1 MRKNL
6 HHKIMLSILAG
17 SLALGFVYA
26 PPAFAVDVLIA
37 DTSYTAPDGTPGT
50 YDLDAEGTTAG
61 TNYGDAEGYKPITL
75 PTDDIDTFTVTAGN
89 GGRAEKNGST
99 GGKGGS
105 ISLSAIGNAI
115 NNGISV
121 TAGSGGDIITNDEFV
136 IITSGS
142 GGDVKLTFN
151 NAVTGGVTATSGSGG
166 DFINEKEQNTLING
180 NGGNV
185 ELTFDGAVTDGVTAT
200 GGNGGN
206 IIQTLDDFYEITS
219 GSGGDVTLTF
229 NNTVSGGVTATG
241 GNSGNAKSIRGTL
254 SGGNGGNVNLTF
266 MGAVT
271 GDIIAK
277 AGNVGDA
284 EFNNVGFYSNF
295 FGGDVNLTFGGTVRG
310 DIKATA
316 GNGTDLTAT
325 RMENFNGGNGGNV
338 ELTFKDAVTGDITAT
353 AGNGGSLNLEYITT
367 FSGNNGGNVNLT
379 FMGAVTGDITAT
391 AGNSGKSEITDGVQ
405 NFNGNNG
412 GDVTLTFNNNVV
424 TDSISL
430 TGGINTEGAHSDSKG
445 GSVNF
450 TANSI
455 SGKTSADSSDNTTT
469 SNIDIN
475 LTKND
480 GDITFD
486 VGTLNID
493 DNTVKITAKDSTGNT
508 NNVDIG
514 KTRDNHIENLILT
527 GNGDIDTTDANVI
540 KIGSLTIN
548 DGTVN
553 DTNWAGFIDRTYYN
567 DDGVTENNNIAL
579 GENGVTF
586 DIASNKTLA
595 KNLTGSNPGNL
606 TKTGAG
612 TLKLT
617 GSTYD
622 YTGLTVVEQGT
633 LDASASAL
641 TASKG
646 LTLLGGATF
655 VANNSQDWNEKQFV
669 VYDNGSDNSATYQGN
684 LNAQNSNLYFI
695 ASGDNT
701 NPLLSV
707 TGSADISG
715 SKYNIGFT
723 GKTTFDEGQTLTLIE
738 ADGTIDA
745 SGLQQGNGIDGIDD
759 IKIGSTITQ
768 SITDVTTVP
777 EVASNGSKLIATL
790 GSTLATDEA
799 SVLNA
804 SMLGGLAFN
813 LQGADLIAREGME
826 AAVRSAQ
833 LDNNHAVFAALTR
846 SSLDYGAVDVDGTN
860 MLAGLA
866 WRSTTGAGSL
876 TYGVFAEH
884 GDGSYDTY
892 ANINGTSLHG
902 EGDTDYTGGGILA
915 RMDFNGS
922 ENGHGY
928 LEASGRVGNADTDY
942 TNSGLR
948 DAYGRAASYST
959 DGTYYGAH
967 IGAGYVQKLDE
978 KSSIDWYG
986 KLLWARLEGGSAD
999 LSTGEHLTFDDAD
1012 SLRLRIGGRWNYA
1025 ASDFVSYYAGL
1036 GYEYE
1041 FDGEAS
1047 GFTNGLALGD
1057 EDLTGGSGVAELGI
1071 SFKPSKNSPFSLELN
1086 LAGFT
1091 GEREGFR
1098 GGVEAVYTF

>member
-26 PPAFAVDVLIA
+26 PPAFAEDVTIA
-37 DTSYTAPDGTPGT
+37 DGET
-50 YDLDAEGTTAG
+50 YNLNAEGTTSG
-61 TNYGDAEGYKPITL
+61 TNYGDADISL
-75 PTDDIDTFTVTAGN
+75 PTDDIDTFTVIAGN
-89 GGRAEKNGST
+89 GGTAVTDGST

-105 ISLSAIGNAI
+105 ISLSVIGNAI
-115 NNGISV
+115 NNGVSV
-121 TAGSGGDIITNDEFV
+121 TAGSGGDINIISTDVDYLF
-136 IITSGS
+136 ITSGS
-142 GGDVKLTFN
+142 GGDVNLTFN
-151 NAVTGGVTATSGSGG
+151 NTVTGGIS
-166 DFINEKEQNTLING
+166 
-180 NGGNV
+180 
-185 ELTFDGAVTDGVTAT
+185 AT
-200 GGNGGN
+200 GGNGGDAESY
-206 IIQTLDDFYEITS
+206 IS
-219 GSGGDVTLTF
+219 GDLT
-229 NNTVSGGVTATG
+229 
-241 GNSGNAKSIRGTL
+241 
-254 SGGNGGNVNLTF
+254 GGNGGNVNLIF
-266 MGAVT
+266 KYAVT
-271 GDIIAK
+271 SDITATAGSGGDTK
-277 AGNVGDA
+277 FDVVTNYD
-284 EFNNVGFYSNF
+284 NF
-295 FGGDVNLTFGGTVRG
+295 FGGDVNLTFGG
-310 DIKATA
+310 I
-316 GNGTDLTAT
+316 
-325 RMENFNGGNGGNV
+325 V
-338 ELTFKDAVTGDITAT
+338 EGDITAT
-353 AGNGGSLNLEYITT
+353 AGNGGDLTAKTMQNFIGGNGGSVNLT
-367 FSGNNGGNVNLT
+367 FGYAVTGDINATGGKGGNAKFDAMVTYNGNNGGNVELT
-379 FMGAVTGDITAT
+379 FDGAVTGDITAT
-391 AGNSGKSEITDGVQ
+391 AGNSGKSEIKEHVN

-486 VGTLNID
+486 VGTLNIA
-493 DNTVKITAKDSTGNT
+493 DNTVKITVEDNSSNSNNNGENNIVIAKTGQ
-508 NNVDIG
+508 
-514 KTRDNHIENLILT
+514 NHIDNLILT
-527 GNGDIDTTDANVI
+527 GNGDFKTIDANRNQINDITV
-540 KIGSLTIN
+540 GSLTI
-548 DGTVN
+548 DGAVISDN
-553 DTNWAGFIDRTYYN
+553 
-567 DDGVTENNNIAL
+567 TENNKNNNWDNIIGRTYTTDNDNIAL

-586 DIASNKTLA
+586 DITSDKELS
-595 KNLTGSNPGNL
+595 KNLTGSSTGNL

-612 TLKLT
+612 TLELT

-622 YTGLTVVEQGT
+622 YTGLTVVEKGT
-633 LDASASAL
+633 LDAVASAL
-641 TASKG
+641 TNSKG

-669 VYDNGSDNSATYQGN
+669 VYDNGSDNSAVYTGD
-684 LNAQNSNLYFI
+684 LSAQNSNLYFI

-846 SSLDYGAVDVDGTN
+846 SSLDYSAVDVDGTN

-922 ENGHGY
+922 ETGHGY
-928 LEASGRVGNADTDY
+928 LEAGGRIGNADTDY

-967 IGAGYVQKLDE
+967 IGAGYVQKLNE

-986 KLLWARLEGGSAD
+986 KLLWTRLEGGSAD

>member
-1 MRKNL
+1 MQ
-6 HHKIMLSILAG
+6 S
-17 SLALGFVYA
+17 
-26 PPAFAVDVLIA
+26 
-37 DTSYTAPDGTPGT
+37 
-50 YDLDAEGTTAG
+50 
-61 TNYGDAEGYKPITL
+61 
-75 PTDDIDTFTVTAGN
+75 
-89 GGRAEKNGST
+89 
-99 GGKGGS
+99 
-105 ISLSAIGNAI
+105 
-115 NNGISV
+115 
-121 TAGSGGDIITNDEFV
+121 
-136 IITSGS
+136 
-142 GGDVKLTFN
+142 
-151 NAVTGGVTATSGSGG
+151 
-166 DFINEKEQNTLING
+166 
-180 NGGNV
+180 
-185 ELTFDGAVTDGVTAT
+185 
-200 GGNGGN
+200 
-206 IIQTLDDFYEITS
+206 
-219 GSGGDVTLTF
+219 
-229 NNTVSGGVTATG
+229 
-241 GNSGNAKSIRGTL
+241 
-254 SGGNGGNVNLTF
+254 
-266 MGAVT
+266 
-271 GDIIAK
+271 
-277 AGNVGDA
+277 
-284 EFNNVGFYSNF
+284 SN
-295 FGGDVNLTFGGTVRG
+295 
-310 DIKATA
+310 
-316 GNGTDLTAT
+316 
-325 RMENFNGGNGGNV
+325 
-338 ELTFKDAVTGDITAT
+338 
-353 AGNGGSLNLEYITT
+353 
-367 FSGNNGGNVNLT
+367 
-379 FMGAVTGDITAT
+379 
-391 AGNSGKSEITDGVQ
+391 
-405 NFNGNNG
+405 
-412 GDVTLTFNNNVV
+412 
-424 TDSISL
+424 
-430 TGGINTEGAHSDSKG
+430 
-445 GSVNF
+445 
-450 TANSI
+450 
-455 SGKTSADSSDNTTT
+455 
-469 SNIDIN
+469 N
-475 LTKND
+475 LTKSV
-480 GDITFD
+480 T
-486 VGTLNID
+486 GT
-493 DNTVKITAKDSTGNT
+493 
-508 NNVDIG
+508 
-514 KTRDNHIENLILT
+514 
-527 GNGDIDTTDANVI
+527 
-540 KIGSLTIN
+540 
-548 DGTVN
+548 
-553 DTNWAGFIDRTYYN
+553 
-567 DDGVTENNNIAL
+567 
-579 GENGVTF
+579 
-586 DIASNKTLA
+586 
-595 KNLTGSNPGNL
+595 GNL

-612 TLKLT
+612 MLKLT

-622 YTGLTVVEQGT
+622 YTGLTVVEQGI
-633 LDASASAL
+633 LDASASEL
-641 TASKG
+641 TNSKG
-646 LTLLGGATF
+646 LTLFGGATF
-655 VANNSQDWNEKQFV
+655 IANTSNQNWTGTKQNWNNKQIA
-669 VYDNGSDNSATYQGN
+669 VYDNGSDKSAVYQGN
-684 LNAQNSNLYFI
+684 LTATSSNLYFI

-701 NPLLSV
+701 NPLLKV
-707 TGSADISG
+707 ISNGTDNNGNVNIAG

-738 ADGTIDA
+738 AGGTIDA
-745 SGLQQGNGIDGIDD
+745 SGLQKGDGIDD

-768 SITDVTTVP
+768 SITDVTTVS

-846 SSLDYGAVDVDGTN
+846 SSLDYGTVDVDGTN

-892 ANINGTSLHG
+892 ANINGTNLHG

-959 DGTYYGAH
+959 DDTYYGAH

-986 KLLWARLEGGSAD
+986 KLLWARLEGGNAD

-1025 ASDFVSYYAGL
+1025 ASDFVNYYAGL

-1057 EDLTGGSGVAELGI
+1057 ENLTGGSGVAELGI

>member
-26 PPAFAVDVLIA
+26 PSAFAVDVLIA
-37 DTSYTAPDGTPGT
+37 DTSYTASDGTRGS
-50 YDLDAEGTTAG
+50 YDLNADGTNNG
-61 TNYGDAEGYKPITL
+61 TNYGDEKGYTSITL
-75 PTDDIDTFTVTAGN
+75 PTGPIGTFTVTAGN
-89 GGRAEKNGST
+89 GGLPLTDWST

-105 ISLSAIGNAI
+105 ILLSAIGNAI
-115 NNGISV
+115 NNGVSI
-121 TAGSGGDIITNDEFV
+121 TAGKGGHSEL
-136 IITSGS
+136 
-142 GGDVKLTFN
+142 GDS
-151 NAVTGGVTATSGSGG
+151 TGGA
-166 DFINEKEQNTLING
+166 
-180 NGGNV
+180 
-185 ELTFDGAVTDGVTAT
+185 
-200 GGNGGN
+200 
-206 IIQTLDDFYEITS
+206 
-219 GSGGDVTLTF
+219 GGDVTLTF
-229 NNTVSGGVTATG
+229 TNVVNGNINAEAGYGGYIYNYSNNGNLTG
-241 GNSGNAKSIRGTL
+241 GDGGNA
-254 SGGNGGNVNLTF
+254 
-266 MGAVT
+266 
-271 GDIIAK
+271 
-277 AGNVGDA
+277 
-284 EFNNVGFYSNF
+284 
-295 FGGDVNLTFGGTVRG
+295 
-310 DIKATA
+310 
-316 GNGTDLTAT
+316 
-325 RMENFNGGNGGNV
+325 
-338 ELTFKDAVTGDITAT
+338 
-353 AGNGGSLNLEYITT
+353 
-367 FSGNNGGNVNLT
+367 
-379 FMGAVTGDITAT
+379 
-391 AGNSGKSEITDGVQ
+391 
-405 NFNGNNG
+405 
-412 GDVTLTFNNNVV
+412 TLTFTNVV

-430 TGGINTEGAHSDSKG
+430 TSGTNGHLSGTDYNCTPGNG
-445 GSVNF
+445 GSVTF

-455 SGKTSADSSDNTTT
+455 SGKKSVDSSSNTTT

-475 LTKND
+475 LTKNY

-486 VGTLNID
+486 VGTLNIA
-493 DNTVKITAKDSTGNT
+493 DNTVKITAKGNILT
-508 NNVDIG
+508 AAG
-514 KTRDNHIENLILT
+514 KTNHIDTLYLT
-527 GNGDIDTTDANVI
+527 GNGDIDTTDASGI
-540 KIGSLTIN
+540 KIGQLTI
-548 DGTVN
+548 DGGEIN
-553 DTNWAGFIDRTYYN
+553 DTNWVGFHERAYGN
-567 DDGVTENNNIAL
+567 DIFNIEN
-579 GENGVTF
+579 GGVTF
-586 DIASNKTLA
+586 NINNSQNLKHG
-595 KNLTGSNPGNL
+595 LTGKGGL
-606 TKTGAG
+606 TKTGNG
-612 TLKLT
+612 TLELAKGT
-617 GSTYD
+617 PGIIFD
-622 YTGLTVVEQGT
+622 YKGITSVKQGI
-633 LDASASAL
+633 LDASSTYSTLGNSAR
-641 TASKG
+641 
-646 LTLLGGATF
+646 LTLYGGATF

-669 VYDNGSDNSATYQGN
+669 VYDNGSDNSAVYQGN
-684 LNAQNSNLYFI
+684 LTATSSNLYFI

-701 NPLLSV
+701 NPLLKVISNG
-707 TGSADISG
+707 TGNNGNVNIAGSNYNLGLTGDKFLDIG
-715 SKYNIGFT
+715 SK
-723 GKTTFDEGQTLTLIE
+723 LTLIE
-738 ADGTIDA
+738 ADGTINADNLEPG
-745 SGLQQGNGIDGIDD
+745 SG
-759 IKIGSTITQ
+759 IKVGSTIKQ
-768 SITDVTTVP
+768 DITTNV
-777 EVASNGSKLIATL
+777 EVSVDNSGSTEKLIATVN
-790 GSTLATDEA
+790 GALATDEA
-799 SVLNA
+799 SAIN
-804 SMLGGLAFN
+804 SGMLGGLAFN

-846 SSLDYGAVDVDGTN
+846 SSLDYGTIDVDGTN
-860 MLAGLA
+860 MLAGLV
-866 WRSTTGAGSL
+866 WRANTGAGSM
-876 TYGVFAEH
+876 TYGVFVEH

-986 KLLWARLEGGSAD
+986 KLLWTRLEGGSAD

-1012 SLRLRIGGRWNYA
+1012 SLRLRIGGRWNYT

>member
-26 PPAFAVDVLIA
+26 PPAFAEDVLIA
-37 DTSYTAPDGTPGT
+37 DTSYTAPDGTQGT
-50 YDLDAEGTTAG
+50 YNLDADYDKDG
-61 TNYGDAEGYKPITL
+61 TNYGDASNYTPITDF
-75 PTDDIDTFTVTAGN
+75 PEETITIGTFTVKAGN
-89 GGRAEKNGST
+89 GGKAIATWST

-115 NNGISV
+115 NKGVSI
-121 TAGSGGDIITNDEFV
+121 TA
-136 IITSGS
+136 
-142 GGDVKLTFN
+142 
-151 NAVTGGVTATSGSGG
+151 
-166 DFINEKEQNTLING
+166 G
-180 NGGNV
+180 NGGSS
-185 ELTFDGAVTDGVTAT
+185 T
-200 GGNGGN
+200 GGTGGA
-206 IIQTLDDFYEITS
+206 
-219 GSGGDVTLTF
+219 GGDVTLTF
-229 NNTVSGGVTATG
+229 KETVTG
-241 GNSGNAKSIRGTL
+241 IINAK
-254 SGGNGGNVNLTF
+254 GGNGGNIEISAYGGNLT
-266 MGAVT
+266 
-271 GDIIAK
+271 
-277 AGNVGDA
+277 
-284 EFNNVGFYSNF
+284 
-295 FGGDVNLTFGGTVRG
+295 
-310 DIKATA
+310 
-316 GNGTDLTAT
+316 
-325 RMENFNGGNGGNV
+325 GGNGGIV
-338 ELTFKDAVTGDITAT
+338 TLTFNETVTDNITAT
-353 AGNGGSLNLEYITT
+353 AGNGGNIEISAYGGNLT
-367 FSGNNGGNVNLT
+367 GGNGGIVTLT
-379 FMGAVTGDITAT
+379 FNETVTDNITAT
-391 AGNSGKSEITDGVQ
+391 AGNGGNIEISAYGGNLRGGNGGIVTLTFDKTVTGNINATGGKGGNIENLAAGGNLRGGNGGIVTLTFDKTVTGNINATGGKGGNIEISASGGRLIG
-405 NFNGNNG
+405 GNG
-412 GDVTLTFNNNVV
+412 GDVTLTFNDIVV

-430 TGGINTEGAHSDSKG
+430 KSGTNGTGTGANSTPGKG
-445 GSVNF
+445 GSVTF

-455 SGKTSADSSDNTTT
+455 SGKTSADSSGNTTT

-486 VGTLNID
+486 VGTLNIA
-493 DNTVKITAKDSTGNT
+493 DNTVTIKTKNSPNSDVNDNNIVICKTG
-508 NNVDIG
+508 
-514 KTRDNHIENLILT
+514 DNHIDTLYLT
-527 GNGDIDTTDANVI
+527 GNGNINVGNNI
-540 KIGSLTIN
+540 QIGSLTIN
-548 DGTVN
+548 GGTIN
-553 DTNWAGFIDRTYYN
+553 DTNWGNYNNLKTTETAAEIDGKGIIFST
-567 DDGVTENNNIAL
+567 DSEIEWSKGLTDA
-579 GENGVTF
+579 
-586 DIASNKTLA
+586 D
-595 KNLTGSNPGNL
+595 NLTTPGNL
-606 TKTGAG
+606 IKTGAG

-617 GSTYD
+617 GSPYD
-622 YTGLTVVEQGT
+622 YTGLTVVEKGT
-633 LDASASAL
+633 LDASASEL
-641 TASKG
+641 TNSKG
-646 LTLLGGATF
+646 LTLLGDATF
-655 VANNSQDWNEKQFV
+655 VANNSQYWNGKQIV

-684 LNAQNSNLYFI
+684 LNAQYSNLYFI

-723 GKTTFDEGQTLTLIE
+723 GKTTFDEGQALTLIE
-738 ADGTIDA
+738 AGGTIDA
-745 SGLQQGNGIDGIDD
+745 SGLQQGNGIDGIDA

-826 AAVRSAQ
+826 AAIRSAQ

-866 WRSTTGAGSL
+866 WRSTTGAGSM

-892 ANINGTSLHG
+892 ANINGTKLHG

-928 LEASGRVGNADTDY
+928 LEAIGRVGNADTDY

-986 KLLWARLEGGSAD
+986 KLLWARLEGGSTD

-1057 EDLTGGSGVAELGI
+1057 ENLTGGSGVAELGI

>member
-17 SLALGFVYA
+17 SLALGFIYA
-26 PPAFAVDVLIA
+26 PPAFAEDVTIA
-37 DTSYTAPDGTPGT
+37 DGKTYTAPDGTQGT
-50 YDLDAEGTTAG
+50 YDLDADGTNNG

-75 PTDDIDTFTVTAGN
+75 PTDDIDTFTVTAGK
-89 GGRAEKNGST
+89 GGTAITSWST
-99 GGKGGS
+99 GGNGGS
-105 ISLSAIGNAI
+105 ISLSDINNAI
-115 NNGISV
+115 NKVSI
-121 TAGSGGDIITNDEFV
+121 TAGNGGSSTGG
-136 IITSGS
+136 TGGA
-142 GGDVKLTFN
+142 GGDVTLTFKET
-151 NAVTGGVTATSGSGG
+151 VTGI
-166 DFINEKEQNTLING
+166 IN
-180 NGGNV
+180 
-185 ELTFDGAVTDGVTAT
+185 AT

-206 IIQTLDDFYEITS
+206 IENS
-219 GSGGDVTLTF
+219 ASGGNLT
-229 NNTVSGGVTATG
+229 
-241 GNSGNAKSIRGTL
+241 
-254 SGGNGGNVNLTF
+254 GGNGGNVTLTF
-266 MGAVT
+266 NETVT
-271 GDIIAK
+271 D
-277 AGNVGDA
+277 N
-284 EFNNVGFYSNF
+284 
-295 FGGDVNLTFGGTVRG
+295 
-310 DIKATA
+310 
-316 GNGTDLTAT
+316 
-325 RMENFNGGNGGNV
+325 
-338 ELTFKDAVTGDITAT
+338 ITAT
-353 AGNGGSLNLEYITT
+353 AGNGGNIGISASGGNLT
-367 FSGNNGGNVNLT
+367 GGNGGNVTLT
-379 FMGAVTGDITAT
+379 FNETVTDNITAT
-391 AGNSGKSEITDGVQ
+391 AGNG
-405 NFNGNNG
+405 GNIENSAYGGNLTGGNG
-412 GDVTLTFNNNVV
+412 GIVTLTFNDIVV
-424 TDSISL
+424 TDNISL
-430 TGGINTEGAHSDSKG
+430 TSGTNGTRNGANSTPDNG

-455 SGKTSADSSDNTTT
+455 SSVDSSSNTTT
-469 SNIDIN
+469 TNIDIN

-486 VGTLNID
+486 VGTLNIA
-493 DNTVKITAKDSTGNT
+493 DNTVTIKTKNSPNSDVNDNNIVICKTG
-508 NNVDIG
+508 
-514 KTRDNHIENLILT
+514 DNHIDTLYLT
-527 GNGDIDTTDANVI
+527 GNGNINVGNNI
-540 KIGSLTIN
+540 QIGSLTIN
-548 DGTVN
+548 GGTIN
-553 DTNWAGFIDRTYYN
+553 DTNWGNYN
-567 DDGVTENNNIAL
+567 NL
-579 GENGVTF
+579 
-586 DIASNKTLA
+586 KTTKTSAEIGGKGIIFSTDSEIEWSKGLTDA
-595 KNLTGSNPGNL
+595 DNLTTPGNL
-606 TKTGAG
+606 TKTGEG
-612 TLKLT
+612 TLILDEEN
-617 GSTYD
+617 GNNTYD
-622 YTGLTVVEQGT
+622 YSGLTVVEQGT

-646 LTLLGGATF
+646 LTLLGGSTF

-669 VYDNGSDNSATYQGN
+669 VYDNGSDNSAVYQGN
-684 LNAQNSNLYFI
+684 LTATSSNLYFI

-715 SKYNIGFT
+715 SKYNIVFT

-745 SGLQQGNGIDGIDD
+745 SGLQQGNDIDGIDD

-790 GSTLATDEA
+790 GSTLAADEA

-826 AAVRSAQ
+826 AAIRSAQ

-876 TYGVFAEH
+876 TYGFFAEH

-892 ANINGTSLHG
+892 ANINGTNLHG

-986 KLLWARLEGGSAD
+986 KLLWARLEGCSAD

-1025 ASDFVSYYAGL
+1025 ASDFVNYYAGL

>member
-17 SLALGFVYA
+17 SLALGFIYA
-26 PPAFAVDVLIA
+26 PPAFAEDVTIA
-37 DTSYTAPDGTPGT
+37 DGKTYTAPDGTQGT
-50 YDLDAEGTTAG
+50 YDLDADGTNNG

-75 PTDDIDTFTVTAGN
+75 PTDDIDTFTVTAGK
-89 GGRAEKNGST
+89 GGTAITSWST
-99 GGKGGS
+99 GGNGGS
-105 ISLSAIGNAI
+105 ISLSDINNAI
-115 NNGISV
+115 NKVSI
-121 TAGSGGDIITNDEFV
+121 TAGNGGDIIRTDVAYTN
-136 IITSGS
+136 ITSGR
-142 GGDVKLTFN
+142 GGDVTLTF
-151 NAVTGGVTATSGSGG
+151 
-166 DFINEKEQNTLING
+166 EKDVG
-180 NGGNV
+180 
-185 ELTFDGAVTDGVTAT
+185 GVTAT
-200 GGNGGN
+200 GGNG
-206 IIQTLDDFYEITS
+206 S
-219 GSGGDVTLTF
+219 
-229 NNTVSGGVTATG
+229 
-241 GNSGNAKSIRGTL
+241 NAKAYDNARFL
-254 SGGNGGNVNLTF
+254 FGGNGGNVNLTF
-266 MGAVT
+266 MGAVKD
-271 GDIIAK
+271 DITAT
-277 AGNVGDA
+277 AGNGGDT
-284 EFNNVGFYSNF
+284 EFNDIVTSYSNF
-295 FGGDVNLTFGGTVRG
+295 FGGEVKLTFGGT
-310 DIKATA
+310 
-316 GNGTDLTAT
+316 
-325 RMENFNGGNGGNV
+325 
-338 ELTFKDAVTGDITAT
+338 VTGDITAT
-353 AGNGGSLNLEYITT
+353 AGNGSDLTATRMEDFVGGNGGSVNLTFGYAVTGDINATGGKGGNAEFDAIGEYH
-367 FSGNNGGNVNLT
+367 GGNGGNVNLT
-379 FMGAVTGDITAT
+379 FYNAVTGDITAT
-391 AGNSGKSEITDGVQ
+391 AGNSGKSEIKEYVID
-405 NFNGNNG
+405 FNGNNG
-412 GDVTLTFNNNVV
+412 GDVTLTFNNDVF

-430 TGGINTEGAHSDSKG
+430 ASGINTEGAHSDSKG

-450 TANSI
+450 TAESI
-455 SGKTSADSSDNTTT
+455 SGTQSTDNI
-469 SNIDIN
+469 NITLN
-475 LTKND
+475 KND
-480 GDITFD
+480 GALNFHTN
-486 VGTLNID
+486 TLNIQN
-493 DNTVKITAKDSTGNT
+493 NTVTITANGS
-508 NNVDIG
+508 IG
-514 KTRDNHIENLILT
+514 DGQSQDNHIDTLLLT
-527 GNGDIDTTDANVI
+527 GNGNFITNLSNNTDITVGKLA
-540 KIGSLTIN
+540 IN
-548 DGTVN
+548 GGTVN
-553 DTNWAGFIDRTYYN
+553 NDNWKNIIEHDYKDPNA
-567 DDGVTENNNIAL
+567 NNIAL

-745 SGLQQGNGIDGIDD
+745 SGLQQGNDIDGIDD

-790 GSTLATDEA
+790 GSTLAADEA

-1025 ASDFVSYYAGL
+1025 ASDFVNYYAGL

>member
-6 HHKIMLSILAG
+6 HNKIMLSILAG

-26 PPAFAVDVLIA
+26 PPAFAEEDVTIA
-37 DTSYTAPDGTPGT
+37 DGETYTAPDGTQDT
-50 YDLDAEGTTAG
+50 YDLDADYDKDG
-61 TNYGDAEGYKPITL
+61 TNYGDASNYTPITDF
-75 PTDDIDTFTVTAGN
+75 PEETITIGTFTVKAGN
-89 GGRAEKNGST
+89 GGTVIATWST
-99 GGKGGS
+99 GGNGGS
-105 ISLSAIGNAI
+105 ISLSEIKNAI
-115 NNGISV
+115 KNGVSI
-121 TAGSGGDIITNDEFV
+121 TAGT
-136 IITSGS
+136 GS
-142 GGDVKLTFN
+142 YSTAG
-151 NAVTGGVTATSGSGG
+151 TGSA
-166 DFINEKEQNTLING
+166 
-180 NGGNV
+180 
-185 ELTFDGAVTDGVTAT
+185 
-200 GGNGGN
+200 
-206 IIQTLDDFYEITS
+206 
-219 GSGGDVTLTF
+219 GGDVTLTF
-229 NNTVSGGVTATG
+229 KNVVNGNITAAAGIGGSTFHSGESICTGGAGGDVTLTFKNVVKGNITATG
-241 GNSGNAKSIRGTL
+241 GDSGSIGNYFTEANL
-254 SGGNGGNVNLTF
+254 TGVNGGKVTLTF
-266 MGAVT
+266 ENVVKGNIT
-271 GDIIAK
+271 AK
-277 AGNVGDA
+277 AGSGNST
-284 EFNNVGFYSNF
+284 YSNSGEVTGGA
-295 FGGDVNLTFGGTVRG
+295 GGDVT
-310 DIKATA
+310 
-316 GNGTDLTAT
+316 
-325 RMENFNGGNGGNV
+325 
-338 ELTFKDAVTGDITAT
+338 LTFKNVNGNITAE
-353 AGNGGSLNLEYITT
+353 AGNGGDIYNYSSNSNAT
-367 FSGNNGGNVNLT
+367 GG
-379 FMGAVTGDITAT
+379 
-391 AGNSGKSEITDGVQ
+391 
-405 NFNGNNG
+405 NG
-412 GDVTLTFNNNVV
+412 GDVTLTFNDVVNENITAAAGNGGDIYNYSSNGNTTGGAGGDVTLTFKNVNGNITAEAGDGSYFYGYISSGNITGGNGGNVSLTFNDVV
-424 TDSISL
+424 TSNIYL
-430 TGGINTEGAHSDSKG
+430 TSGTNGALSGIDNYYTPGNG

-450 TANSI
+450 TAESI
-455 SGKTSADSSDNTTT
+455 SGTQSTDSSDNITTGD
-469 SNIDIN
+469 IDIE

-486 VGTLNID
+486 VGTLNIA
-493 DNTVKITAKDSTGNT
+493 DNTVKITAKGNIYTGIIDEDT
-508 NNVDIG
+508 ETR
-514 KTRDNHIENLILT
+514 KTNHINNLILT
-527 GNGDIDTTDANVI
+527 GNGDFKTVDENGD
-540 KIGSLTIN
+540 KINDITVGSLTIN
-548 DGTVN
+548 NGTVN
-553 DTNWAGFIDRTYYN
+553 DNNWAGFIDRTYYN
-567 DDGVTENNNIAL
+567 DDGVTENNNIIL

-586 DIASNKTLA
+586 DITSDKELS
-595 KNLTGSNPGNL
+595 KNLTGSSTGNL

-617 GSTYD
+617 GSIYN
-622 YTGLTVVEQGT
+622 YTGLTVVEEGT
-633 LDASASAL
+633 LDASATAL
-641 TASKG
+641 ANSKG
-646 LTLLGGATF
+646 LTLLGDTTF
-655 VANNSQDWNEKQFV
+655 VANTTQDWNRKQIA
-669 VYDNGSDNSATYQGN
+669 VYDNGSDKSATYKGN

-723 GKTTFDEGQTLTLIE
+723 GKTTFDEGQALTLIE
-738 ADGTIDA
+738 AGGTIDA
-745 SGLQQGNGIDGIDD
+745 SGLQQGNGIDGIDA

-846 SSLDYGAVDVDGTN
+846 SSLDYGTIDVDGTN

-876 TYGVFAEH
+876 TYGIFAEH

-892 ANINGTSLHG
+892 ANINGISLHG

-1012 SLRLRIGGRWNYA
+1012 SLRLRIGGRWNYT
-1025 ASDFVSYYAGL
+1025 ASDFVNYYAGL

-1041 FDGEAS
+1041 FDGEAN

>member
-26 PPAFAVDVLIA
+26 PPAFAEDAVDVEIA
-37 DTSYTAPDGTPGT
+37 DGKTYTASDGTQDI
-50 YDLDAEGTTAG
+50 YRLNAYNTTHG
-61 TNYGDAEGYKPITL
+61 TNYGDENGYTSIRL
-75 PTDDIDTFTVTAGN
+75 PTENIDKFTVIAGN
-89 GGRAEKNGST
+89 GGYIYYET
-99 GGKGGS
+99 GGDGGS

-115 NNGISV
+115 NKGVSI
-121 TAGSGGDIITNDEFV
+121 TAGNGGHSELGDST
-136 IITSGS
+136 GGA
-142 GGDVKLTFN
+142 GGDVTLTFTN
-151 NAVTGGVTATSGSGG
+151 VVNGNITAEAGMGGEIYSIDNSGNLTG
-166 DFINEKEQNTLING
+166 G

-185 ELTFDGAVTDGVTAT
+185 TLTFKETVTGIINAT

-206 IIQTLDDFYEITS
+206 IEFS
-219 GSGGDVTLTF
+219 ASGGNLTGGDGGNVTLTF
-229 NNTVSGGVTATG
+229 N
-241 GNSGNAKSIRGTL
+241 
-254 SGGNGGNVNLTF
+254 
-266 MGAVT
+266 
-271 GDIIAK
+271 DI
-277 AGNVGDA
+277 
-284 EFNNVGFYSNF
+284 
-295 FGGDVNLTFGGTVRG
+295 
-310 DIKATA
+310 
-316 GNGTDLTAT
+316 
-325 RMENFNGGNGGNV
+325 
-338 ELTFKDAVTGDITAT
+338 
-353 AGNGGSLNLEYITT
+353 
-367 FSGNNGGNVNLT
+367 
-379 FMGAVTGDITAT
+379 
-391 AGNSGKSEITDGVQ
+391 
-405 NFNGNNG
+405 
-412 GDVTLTFNNNVV
+412 VV

-430 TGGINTEGAHSDSKG
+430 TSGTNGTGNGANSTPGNG
-445 GSVNF
+445 GSVTF
-450 TANSI
+450 EADTIKASSSNSQLLI
-455 SGKTSADSSDNTTT
+455 RFN
-469 SNIDIN
+469 
-475 LTKND
+475 KND
-480 GDITFD
+480 GDIKFTANTLE
-486 VGTLNID
+486 VQNGTVIIAGSCTPADGSNNHINTLLLTGSGNID
-493 DNTVKITAKDSTGNT
+493 VSDN
-508 NNVDIG
+508 
-514 KTRDNHIENLILT
+514 
-527 GNGDIDTTDANVI
+527 I
-540 KIGSLTIN
+540 KIGSLTI
-548 DGTVN
+548 DGGTIVS
-553 DTNWAGFIDRTYYN
+553 DARTTNVWKNIIGRDYTTKTITIGTKGATFNIVDSDRTN
-567 DDGVTENNNIAL
+567 ILTKSVTGA
-579 GENGVTF
+579 
-586 DIASNKTLA
+586 
-595 KNLTGSNPGNL
+595 GNL

-612 TLKLT
+612 TLALT
-617 GSTYD
+617 GSIYD
-622 YTGLTVVEQGT
+622 YSGLTVVEEGT

-641 TASKG
+641 ASSAG
-646 LTLLGGATF
+646 LTLYGGTTF
-655 VANNSQDWNEKQFV
+655 VANTTQDWNEKQIA
-669 VYDNGSDNSATYQGN
+669 VYDNGSDKSATYQGN

-701 NPLLSV
+701 NPLLKV

-738 ADGTIDA
+738 AGGTIDA
-745 SGLQQGNGIDGIDD
+745 SGLQKGDGIDD

-768 SITDVTTVP
+768 SITDVTTVS

-846 SSLDYGAVDVDGTN
+846 SSLDYGTVDVDGTN

-892 ANINGTSLHG
+892 ANINGTNLHG

-922 ENGHGY
+922 ANGHGY

-1025 ASDFVSYYAGL
+1025 ASDFVNYYAGL

>member
-17 SLALGFVYA
+17 SLALGFIYA
-26 PPAFAVDVLIA
+26 PPAFAEEDVTIA
-37 DTSYTAPDGTPGT
+37 DGKTYTAPDGTQGT
-50 YDLDAEGTTAG
+50 YNLDAEGTTAG
-61 TNYGDAEGYKPITL
+61 TNYGDADGYTSITL
-75 PTDDIDTFTVTAGN
+75 PTGPIDKFTVIAGDGGYTAISH
-89 GGRAEKNGST
+89 GST
-99 GGKGGS
+99 VTGGDGGS

-115 NNGISV
+115 NKGVSI
-121 TAGSGGDIITNDEFV
+121 TAGNGGDSDYYKINEY
-136 IITSGS
+136 
-142 GGDVKLTFN
+142 
-151 NAVTGGVTATSGSGG
+151 VTGGA
-166 DFINEKEQNTLING
+166 
-180 NGGNV
+180 
-185 ELTFDGAVTDGVTAT
+185 
-200 GGNGGN
+200 
-206 IIQTLDDFYEITS
+206 
-219 GSGGDVTLTF
+219 GGDVTLTF
-229 NNTVSGGVTATG
+229 
-241 GNSGNAKSIRGTL
+241 K
-254 SGGNGGNVNLTF
+254 NVN
-266 MGAVT
+266 
-271 GDIIAK
+271 
-277 AGNVGDA
+277 GN
-284 EFNNVGFYSNF
+284 
-295 FGGDVNLTFGGTVRG
+295 
-310 DIKATA
+310 
-316 GNGTDLTAT
+316 
-325 RMENFNGGNGGNV
+325 
-338 ELTFKDAVTGDITAT
+338 ITAS
-353 AGNGGSLNLEYITT
+353 AGNGGYIYATYDSNGNLT
-367 FSGNNGGNVNLT
+367 GGKGGNVKLAFTNVVN
-379 FMGAVTGDITAT
+379 GNITAD
-391 AGNSGKSEITDGVQ
+391 AGNGGTIFASISSGNAIG
-405 NFNGNNG
+405 GNG
-412 GDVTLTFNNNVV
+412 GDVTLTFNDIVV
-424 TDSISL
+424 TDNISL
-430 TGGINTEGAHSDSKG
+430 KSGTNGTEYGANSTPGKG
-445 GSVNF
+445 GSVTF
-450 TANSI
+450 EAESI
-455 SGKTSADSSDNTTT
+455 SGTQSKDSSGSTTT

-486 VGTLNID
+486 VGTLNIA
-493 DNTVKITAKDSTGNT
+493 DNTVKITANGNILT
-508 NNVDIG
+508 AAG
-514 KTRDNHIENLILT
+514 KTNHIDTLYLT
-527 GNGDIDTTDANVI
+527 GNGDFITNLSNNADITVGKLA
-540 KIGSLTIN
+540 IN
-548 DGTVN
+548 DGTIN
-553 DTNWAGFIDRTYYN
+553 DNNWKNYN
-567 DDGVTENNNIAL
+567 NLNTTETAAEIGGDGIIFSTDSEIEWSKGLTDA
-579 GENGVTF
+579 
-586 DIASNKTLA
+586 D
-595 KNLTGSNPGNL
+595 NLTTPGNL
-606 TKTGAG
+606 TKAGEG
-612 TLKLT
+612 TLILDEENENN
-617 GSTYD
+617 TYD
-622 YTGLTVVEQGT
+622 YTGLTVVEEGT
-633 LDASASAL
+633 LDAVATAL

-655 VANNSQDWNEKQFV
+655 VANNSQDWNGKQIV
-669 VYDNGSDNSATYQGN
+669 VYDNGSDNSAVYQGN
-684 LNAQNSNLYFI
+684 LTATSSNLYFI

-846 SSLDYGAVDVDGTN
+846 SSLDYGTVDVDGTN

-922 ENGHGY
+922 KNGHGY

-1025 ASDFVSYYAGL
+1025 ASDFVNYYAGL

>member
-26 PPAFAVDVLIA
+26 PPAFAEDVLIA
-37 DTSYTAPDGTPGT
+37 DTSYTSPDGTRGT
-50 YDLDAEGTTAG
+50 YDLDADGTNPG
-61 TNYGDAEGYKPITL
+61 TNYNNTSITL
-75 PTDDIDTFTVTAGN
+75 PTGPIDKFTVTAGD
-89 GGRAEKNGST
+89 GGNIEISAYGGNLT
-99 GGKGGS
+99 G
-105 ISLSAIGNAI
+105 
-115 NNGISV
+115 
-121 TAGSGGDIITNDEFV
+121 
-136 IITSGS
+136 
-142 GGDVKLTFN
+142 
-151 NAVTGGVTATSGSGG
+151 
-166 DFINEKEQNTLING
+166 G

-185 ELTFDGAVTDGVTAT
+185 TLTFNETVTDNITAT

-206 IIQTLDDFYEITS
+206 IENSAY
-219 GSGGDVTLTF
+219 GGNLTGGNGGIVTLTF
-229 NNTVSGGVTATG
+229 DKTVTGNITATG
-241 GNSGNAKSIRGTL
+241 GNGSNIEILAYGGNLT
-254 SGGNGGNVNLTF
+254 GGNGGNVTLTFNETVTGNINATGSDGGSIEISAYGGNLT
-266 MGAVT
+266 
-271 GDIIAK
+271 
-277 AGNVGDA
+277 
-284 EFNNVGFYSNF
+284 
-295 FGGDVNLTFGGTVRG
+295 
-310 DIKATA
+310 
-316 GNGTDLTAT
+316 
-325 RMENFNGGNGGNV
+325 GGNGGN
-338 ELTFKDAVTGDITAT
+338 A
-353 AGNGGSLNLEYITT
+353 
-367 FSGNNGGNVNLT
+367 
-379 FMGAVTGDITAT
+379 
-391 AGNSGKSEITDGVQ
+391 
-405 NFNGNNG
+405 
-412 GDVTLTFNNNVV
+412 TLTFNDIVV
-424 TDSISL
+424 TDNISL
-430 TGGINTEGAHSDSKG
+430 TSGTNGTRNGANSTPGNG

-455 SGKTSADSSDNTTT
+455 SGTQSTDSSGNTTT
-469 SNIDIN
+469 GDIDIE

-486 VGTLNID
+486 VGTLNIA
-493 DNTVKITAKDSTGNT
+493 DNTVTIKTKNSPNSDVNDNNIVICKTG
-508 NNVDIG
+508 
-514 KTRDNHIENLILT
+514 DNHIDTLYLT
-527 GNGDIDTTDANVI
+527 GNGNINVGNNI
-540 KIGSLTIN
+540 QIGSLTIN
-548 DGTVN
+548 DGTIN
-553 DTNWAGFIDRTYYN
+553 DNNWKNYN
-567 DDGVTENNNIAL
+567 NLKTTETSAEIGGKGIIFSTDSEIEWSKGLTDA
-579 GENGVTF
+579 
-586 DIASNKTLA
+586 D
-595 KNLTGSNPGNL
+595 NLTTPGNL

-633 LDASASAL
+633 LDAVASAL

-684 LNAQNSNLYFI
+684 LTATNSNLYFI
-695 ASGDNT
+695 ANGDNT

-745 SGLQQGNGIDGIDD
+745 SGLQQGNDIDGIDD

-790 GSTLATDEA
+790 GSTLAADEA

-866 WRSTTGAGSL
+866 WRSTTGAGNL

-999 LSTGEHLTFDDAD
+999 LSTGEHLTFDDAY
-1012 SLRLRIGGRWNYA
+1012 SLRLRVGGRWNYA
-1025 ASDFVSYYAGL
+1025 ASDFVNYYAGL

>member
-17 SLALGFVYA
+17 SLALGFIYA
-26 PPAFAVDVLIA
+26 PPAFAEDVTIA
-37 DTSYTAPDGTPGT
+37 DGKTYTAPDGTQGT
-50 YDLDAEGTTAG
+50 YDLDADGTNNG

-75 PTDDIDTFTVTAGN
+75 PTDDIDTFTVTAGK
-89 GGRAEKNGST
+89 GGTAITSWST
-99 GGKGGS
+99 GGNGGS
-105 ISLSAIGNAI
+105 ISLSDINNAI
-115 NNGISV
+115 NKVSI
-121 TAGSGGDIITNDEFV
+121 TAGNGGSSTGG
-136 IITSGS
+136 TGGA
-142 GGDVKLTFN
+142 GGDVTLTFKET
-151 NAVTGGVTATSGSGG
+151 VTGI
-166 DFINEKEQNTLING
+166 IN
-180 NGGNV
+180 
-185 ELTFDGAVTDGVTAT
+185 AT

-206 IIQTLDDFYEITS
+206 IENS
-219 GSGGDVTLTF
+219 ASGGNLT
-229 NNTVSGGVTATG
+229 
-241 GNSGNAKSIRGTL
+241 
-254 SGGNGGNVNLTF
+254 GGNGGNVTLTF
-266 MGAVT
+266 NETVT
-271 GDIIAK
+271 D
-277 AGNVGDA
+277 N
-284 EFNNVGFYSNF
+284 
-295 FGGDVNLTFGGTVRG
+295 
-310 DIKATA
+310 
-316 GNGTDLTAT
+316 
-325 RMENFNGGNGGNV
+325 
-338 ELTFKDAVTGDITAT
+338 ITAT
-353 AGNGGSLNLEYITT
+353 AGNGGNIENSAYGGNLT
-367 FSGNNGGNVNLT
+367 GGNGG
-379 FMGAVTGDITAT
+379 I
-391 AGNSGKSEITDGVQ
+391 
-405 NFNGNNG
+405 
-412 GDVTLTFNNNVV
+412 VTLTFNDIVV
-424 TDSISL
+424 TDNISL
-430 TGGINTEGAHSDSKG
+430 TSGTNGTRNGANSTPDNG

-455 SGKTSADSSDNTTT
+455 SSVDSSSNTTT
-469 SNIDIN
+469 TNIDIN

-486 VGTLNID
+486 VGTLNIA
-493 DNTVKITAKDSTGNT
+493 DNTVTIKTKNSPNSDVNDNNIVICKTG
-508 NNVDIG
+508 
-514 KTRDNHIENLILT
+514 DNHIDTLYLT
-527 GNGDIDTTDANVI
+527 GNGNINVGNNI
-540 KIGSLTIN
+540 QIGSLTIN
-548 DGTVN
+548 GGTIN
-553 DTNWAGFIDRTYYN
+553 DTNWGNYN
-567 DDGVTENNNIAL
+567 NL
-579 GENGVTF
+579 
-586 DIASNKTLA
+586 KTTKTSAEIGGKGIIFSTDSEIEWSKGLTDA
-595 KNLTGSNPGNL
+595 DNLTTPGNL
-606 TKTGAG
+606 TKTGEG
-612 TLKLT
+612 TLILDEEN
-617 GSTYD
+617 GNNTYD
-622 YTGLTVVEQGT
+622 YSGLTVVEQGT

-646 LTLLGGATF
+646 LTLLGGSTF

-669 VYDNGSDNSATYQGN
+669 VYDNGSDNSAVYQGN
-684 LNAQNSNLYFI
+684 LTATSSNLYFI

-715 SKYNIGFT
+715 SKYNIVFT

-745 SGLQQGNGIDGIDD
+745 SGLQQGNDIDGIDD

-790 GSTLATDEA
+790 GSTLAADEA

-826 AAVRSAQ
+826 AAIRSAQ

-876 TYGVFAEH
+876 TYGFFAEH

-892 ANINGTSLHG
+892 ANINGTNLHG

-986 KLLWARLEGGSAD
+986 KLLWARLEGCSAD

-1025 ASDFVSYYAGL
+1025 ASDFVNYYAGL

>member
-26 PPAFAVDVLIA
+26 PPAFAEEEVTIEHGGTYNLDA
-37 DTSYTAPDGTPGT
+37 DGTNN
-50 YDLDAEGTTAG
+50 G
-61 TNYGDAEGYKPITL
+61 TNYGDADISL
-75 PTDDIDTFTVTAGN
+75 PTDDIGTFTVIAGN
-89 GGRAEKNGST
+89 GGTAVTNWST

-115 NNGISV
+115 NKGVSI
-121 TAGSGGDIITNDEFV
+121 TA
-136 IITSGS
+136 
-142 GGDVKLTFN
+142 
-151 NAVTGGVTATSGSGG
+151 
-166 DFINEKEQNTLING
+166 G
-180 NGGNV
+180 NGGSS
-185 ELTFDGAVTDGVTAT
+185 TAGT
-200 GGNGGN
+200 GGTGGA
-206 IIQTLDDFYEITS
+206 
-219 GSGGDVTLTF
+219 GGDVTLTF
-229 NNTVSGGVTATG
+229 TNVVNGNITASAGNGGYIRVSITNDNIT
-241 GNSGNAKSIRGTL
+241 
-254 SGGNGGNVNLTF
+254 GGNGGN
-266 MGAVT
+266 A
-271 GDIIAK
+271 
-277 AGNVGDA
+277 
-284 EFNNVGFYSNF
+284 
-295 FGGDVNLTFGGTVRG
+295 
-310 DIKATA
+310 
-316 GNGTDLTAT
+316 
-325 RMENFNGGNGGNV
+325 
-338 ELTFKDAVTGDITAT
+338 
-353 AGNGGSLNLEYITT
+353 
-367 FSGNNGGNVNLT
+367 
-379 FMGAVTGDITAT
+379 
-391 AGNSGKSEITDGVQ
+391 
-405 NFNGNNG
+405 
-412 GDVTLTFNNNVV
+412 TLTFTNVV

-430 TGGINTEGAHSDSKG
+430 TSGTNGHLSGTGNNCTPGNG

-450 TANSI
+450 TAESIKASSSNSQLSI
-455 SGKTSADSSDNTTT
+455 SFN
-469 SNIDIN
+469 
-475 LTKND
+475 KNY

-486 VGTLNID
+486 VGTLNIA
-493 DNTVKITAKDSTGNT
+493 DNTVKITAAGNSNILT
-508 NNVDIG
+508 AAD
-514 KTRDNHIENLILT
+514 KTNHINNLILT
-527 GNGDIDTTDANVI
+527 GNGNIDTTNASGI
-540 KIGSLTIN
+540 KIGQLTI
-548 DGTVN
+548 DGGEIN
-553 DTNWAGFIDRTYYN
+553 DTNWAGFHERAYGN
-567 DDGVTENNNIAL
+567 DIFNIKN
-579 GENGVTF
+579 GGVTF
-586 DIASNKTLA
+586 NINNSQNLKHG
-595 KNLTGSNPGNL
+595 LTGKGGL
-606 TKTGAG
+606 TKTGNG
-612 TLKLT
+612 TLELAKGT
-617 GSTYD
+617 PGINFD
-622 YTGLTVVEQGT
+622 YEGITTITQGT
-633 LDASASAL
+633 IDASATTSTLSKSA
-641 TASKG
+641 G
-646 LTLLGGATF
+646 LTLYGGATF
-655 VANNSQDWNEKQFV
+655 VANTDQDWDGNQLA
-669 VYDNGSDNSATYQGN
+669 VYDNGSDQYATYQGN
-684 LNAQNSNLYFI
+684 LTATYSNLYFI

-701 NPLLSV
+701 NPLLKVINNGTDNNGNVNIAGSNYNLGL
-707 TGSADISG
+707 TGDKILDIG
-715 SKYNIGFT
+715 SK
-723 GKTTFDEGQTLTLIE
+723 LTLIE
-738 ADGTIDA
+738 ADGTINADNLEPG
-745 SGLQQGNGIDGIDD
+745 SG
-759 IKIGSTITQ
+759 IKVGSTIKQ
-768 SITDVTTVP
+768 DITTNV
-777 EVASNGSKLIATL
+777 EVSVDDSGSTEKLIATVS
-790 GSTLATDEA
+790 GALATDEA

-826 AAVRSAQ
+826 AAIRSAQ

-876 TYGVFAEH
+876 TYGFFAEH

-1012 SLRLRIGGRWNYA
+1012 SLRLRIGGRWNYT

>member
-26 PPAFAVDVLIA
+26 PPAFAEDVLIA
-37 DTSYTAPDGTPGT
+37 DTSYTAPDGTKGT
-50 YDLDAEGTTAG
+50 YNLDADGTNPG
-61 TNYGDAEGYKPITL
+61 TNYGDADISL
-75 PTDDIDTFTVTAGN
+75 PTDDIGTFTVIAGD

-99 GGKGGS
+99 GGNGGS
-105 ISLSAIGNAI
+105 ISLSDISNAI
-115 NNGISV
+115 NKGVSI
-121 TAGSGGDIITNDEFV
+121 TAGN
-136 IITSGS
+136 GS
-142 GGDVKLTFN
+142 YIYAPYDN
-151 NAVTGGVTATSGSGG
+151 
-166 DFINEKEQNTLING
+166 NG
-180 NGGNV
+180 N
-185 ELTFDGAVTDGVTAT
+185 LT

-206 IIQTLDDFYEITS
+206 
-219 GSGGDVTLTF
+219 VTLTF
-229 NNTVSGGVTATG
+229 T
-241 GNSGNAKSIRGTL
+241 
-254 SGGNGGNVNLTF
+254 
-266 MGAVT
+266 
-271 GDIIAK
+271 
-277 AGNVGDA
+277 
-284 EFNNVGFYSNF
+284 
-295 FGGDVNLTFGGTVRG
+295 
-310 DIKATA
+310 
-316 GNGTDLTAT
+316 
-325 RMENFNGGNGGNV
+325 
-338 ELTFKDAVTGDITAT
+338 
-353 AGNGGSLNLEYITT
+353 
-367 FSGNNGGNVNLT
+367 
-379 FMGAVTGDITAT
+379 
-391 AGNSGKSEITDGVQ
+391 
-405 NFNGNNG
+405 
-412 GDVTLTFNNNVV
+412 NVV
-424 TDSISL
+424 TDSIAL
-430 TGGINTEGAHSDSKG
+430 TSGTQGVLIGTGYNCTPGNG

-450 TANSI
+450 TAESIKASSSNSQLSI
-455 SGKTSADSSDNTTT
+455 RFY
-469 SNIDIN
+469 
-475 LTKND
+475 KNN
-480 GDITFD
+480 GDIKFTANTLE
-486 VGTLNID
+486 VQNGTVIIAGSCTPADGSN
-493 DNTVKITAKDSTGNT
+493 
-508 NNVDIG
+508 
-514 KTRDNHIENLILT
+514 NHINTLLLT
-527 GNGDIDTTDANVI
+527 GNGNINVGNNI
-540 KIGSLTIN
+540 QIGSLAIN
-548 DGTVN
+548 DGTIN
-553 DTNWAGFIDRTYYN
+553 DNNWKNYN
-567 DDGVTENNNIAL
+567 NLNTTETAAEIGGDGIIFSTDSEIEWSKGLTDA
-579 GENGVTF
+579 
-586 DIASNKTLA
+586 D
-595 KNLTGSNPGNL
+595 NLTTSGNL

-612 TLKLT
+612 MLKLT

-622 YTGLTVVEQGT
+622 YTGLTVVEKGT

-655 VANNSQDWNEKQFV
+655 VANNNQDWKEKQFV

-684 LNAQNSNLYFI
+684 LTATNSNLYFI

-701 NPLLSV
+701 NPLLKV
-707 TGSADISG
+707 INNGTGNNGNVNIAVSNYNLGLTGDKILDIG
-715 SKYNIGFT
+715 SK
-723 GKTTFDEGQTLTLIE
+723 LTLIE
-738 ADGTIDA
+738 ADGTINADNLEPG
-745 SGLQQGNGIDGIDD
+745 SG
-759 IKIGSTITQ
+759 IKVGSTIKQ
-768 SITDVTTVP
+768 DITTNI
-777 EVASNGSKLIATL
+777 EVSVDDSGSKEKLIATVS
-790 GSTLATDEA
+790 GALATDEA
-799 SVLNA
+799 SAIN
-804 SMLGGLAFN
+804 SGMLGGLAFN

-866 WRSTTGAGSL
+866 WRSTTGAGSM

-942 TNSGLR
+942 TNSGLC

-1025 ASDFVSYYAGL
+1025 ASDFVNYYAGL

>member
-26 PPAFAVDVLIA
+26 PPAFAEDVLIA
-37 DTSYTAPDGTPGT
+37 DTSYTAPDGTRGT
-50 YDLDAEGTTAG
+50 YDLDADGTNNG
-61 TNYGDAEGYKPITL
+61 TNYGDEKDYTSISL
-75 PTDDIDTFTVTAGN
+75 PTGPIDKFTVTAGN
-89 GGRAEKNGST
+89 GGNIVNGST

-105 ISLSAIGNAI
+105 ISLSAIGNII
-115 NNGISV
+115 NNGVSI
-121 TAGSGGDIITNDEFV
+121 TAGNGGYSELGISTGV
-136 IITSGS
+136 A
-142 GGDVKLTFN
+142 GGDVTLTFTN
-151 NAVTGGVTATSGSGG
+151 VVNGNITAYAGMGGDSYYYNTDKYVTGGAGG
-166 DFINEKEQNTLING
+166 DVTLTFKNING
-180 NGGNV
+180 NI
-185 ELTFDGAVTDGVTAT
+185 TASA
-200 GGNGGN
+200 GNGGN
-206 IIQTLDDFYEITS
+206 IEPYINGNLTS
-219 GSGGDVTLTF
+219 GDGGDGGDVTLTF
-229 NNTVSGGVTATG
+229 N
-241 GNSGNAKSIRGTL
+241 
-254 SGGNGGNVNLTF
+254 
-266 MGAVT
+266 
-271 GDIIAK
+271 DI
-277 AGNVGDA
+277 
-284 EFNNVGFYSNF
+284 
-295 FGGDVNLTFGGTVRG
+295 
-310 DIKATA
+310 
-316 GNGTDLTAT
+316 
-325 RMENFNGGNGGNV
+325 
-338 ELTFKDAVTGDITAT
+338 
-353 AGNGGSLNLEYITT
+353 
-367 FSGNNGGNVNLT
+367 
-379 FMGAVTGDITAT
+379 
-391 AGNSGKSEITDGVQ
+391 
-405 NFNGNNG
+405 
-412 GDVTLTFNNNVV
+412 VV

-430 TGGINTEGAHSDSKG
+430 TSGMNGHLNGTGNNCTPGNG

-450 TANSI
+450 TAESI
-455 SGKTSADSSDNTTT
+455 SGTQSTDNI
-469 SNIDIN
+469 NITLN
-475 LTKND
+475 KND

-493 DNTVKITAKDSTGNT
+493 DNTVKITVEDNSSNSNNNGENNIVIAKTGQ
-508 NNVDIG
+508 
-514 KTRDNHIENLILT
+514 NHIDNLILT
-527 GNGDIDTTDANVI
+527 GSGDFKTVDENGDKIDDITV
-540 KIGSLTIN
+540 GRLTI
-548 DGTVN
+548 DGGTIISDSSTGN
-553 DTNWAGFIDRTYYN
+553 AWTNIIRREYSNNTITIGTKGATFNIVDSYRTN
-567 DDGVTENNNIAL
+567 ILTKSVTGA
-579 GENGVTF
+579 
-586 DIASNKTLA
+586 
-595 KNLTGSNPGNL
+595 GNL
-606 TKTGAG
+606 TKTGTG
-612 TLKLT
+612 TLILGKENENY
-617 GSTYD
+617 TYD
-622 YTGLTVVEQGT
+622 YEGLTVVKEGI
-633 LDASASAL
+633 LDASISEL
-641 TASKG
+641 TNSKG

-655 VANNSQDWNEKQFV
+655 VANNSQDWNEKQIAI
-669 VYDNGSDNSATYQGN
+669 YDNGSDKSATYQGN
-684 LNAQNSNLYFI
+684 LTATNSNLYFI

-701 NPLLSV
+701 NPLLKVISNG
-707 TGSADISG
+707 TGNNGNVNIAGSNYNLGLTGDKFLEIG
-715 SKYNIGFT
+715 SK
-723 GKTTFDEGQTLTLIE
+723 LTLIE
-738 ADGTIDA
+738 ADGTINADNLEPG
-745 SGLQQGNGIDGIDD
+745 SG
-759 IKIGSTITQ
+759 IKVGSTIKQ
-768 SITDVTTVP
+768 DITTNI
-777 EVASNGSKLIATL
+777 EVSVDDSGSKEKLIATVR
-790 GSTLATDEA
+790 GALATDEA
-799 SVLNA
+799 SAIN
-804 SMLGGLAFN
+804 SGMLGGLAFN

-866 WRSTTGAGSL
+866 WRSTTGAGNL

-892 ANINGTSLHG
+892 ANINGTNLHG

-1025 ASDFVSYYAGL
+1025 ASDFINYYAGL

>member
-26 PPAFAVDVLIA
+26 QPAFAVDVMIA
-37 DTSYTAPDGTPGT
+37 NGENYTAPDGTQGT
-50 YDLDAEGTTAG
+50 YKLDADGTNNG
-61 TNYGDAEGYKPITL
+61 TNYNDTSITL
-75 PTDDIDTFTVTAGN
+75 PTDDIGTFTVKAGN
-89 GGRAEKNGST
+89 GGTAEKTGST
-99 GGKGGS
+99 VGKGGS
-105 ISLSAIGNAI
+105 ISLSTIGNII
-115 NNGISV
+115 NNGVSI
-121 TAGSGGDIITNDEFV
+121 TA
-136 IITSGS
+136 
-142 GGDVKLTFN
+142 
-151 NAVTGGVTATSGSGG
+151 
-166 DFINEKEQNTLING
+166 G
-180 NGGNV
+180 NGGSPAVASGNV
-185 ELTFDGAVTDGVTAT
+185 AT
-200 GGNGGN
+200 GG
-206 IIQTLDDFYEITS
+206 D
-219 GSGGDVTLTF
+219 GGDVTLTF
-229 NNTVSGGVTATG
+229 
-241 GNSGNAKSIRGTL
+241 K
-254 SGGNGGNVNLTF
+254 NVN
-266 MGAVT
+266 
-271 GDIIAK
+271 
-277 AGNVGDA
+277 GN
-284 EFNNVGFYSNF
+284 
-295 FGGDVNLTFGGTVRG
+295 
-310 DIKATA
+310 
-316 GNGTDLTAT
+316 
-325 RMENFNGGNGGNV
+325 
-338 ELTFKDAVTGDITAT
+338 ITAE
-353 AGNGGSLNLEYITT
+353 AGNGG
-367 FSGNNGGNVNLT
+367 
-379 FMGAVTGDITAT
+379 DIDHY
-391 AGNSGKSEITDGVQ
+391 SI
-405 NFNGNNG
+405 NGNATGGNG
-412 GDVTLTFNNNVV
+412 GDVTLTFNDVVNGNITAAAGDGGYFYGYISSGNITGGNGGDATLTFKNVV
-424 TDSISL
+424 
-430 TGGINTEGAHSDSKG
+430 
-445 GSVNF
+445 
-450 TANSI
+450 ANSI
-455 SGKTSADSSDNTTT
+455 TLTSGINGNNNRVTAIKGGNVTFEADTISGIINTDSRSSTTT
-469 SNIDIN
+469 GDIAIN

-486 VGTLNID
+486 VGTLNIA

-514 KTRDNHIENLILT
+514 KTGDNHIENLILT

-540 KIGSLTIN
+540 KIGSLTI
-548 DGTVN
+548 DGAVISDN
-553 DTNWAGFIDRTYYN
+553 IENNKNNNWDNIIGRTYTTDN
-567 DDGVTENNNIAL
+567 DNIIL

-586 DIASNKTLA
+586 DIVFDKELS
-595 KNLTGSNPGNL
+595 KNLTGSSTGNL

-612 TLKLT
+612 TLALT

-622 YTGLTVVEQGT
+622 YTGLTVVEKGT
-633 LDASASAL
+633 LDASAIAL
-641 TASKG
+641 TNSKG
-646 LTLLGGATF
+646 LTLLGDTTF
-655 VANNSQDWNEKQFV
+655 KANTSQDWDGKQLV
-669 VYDNGSDNSATYQGN
+669 VYDNGYDTFSTYQGN
-684 LNAQNSNLYFI
+684 LKAQNSNLYFI

-723 GKTTFDEGQTLTLIE
+723 GKTTFDEGQALTLIE
-738 ADGTIDA
+738 AGGTIDA
-745 SGLQQGNGIDGIDD
+745 SGLQKGDGIDGI
-759 IKIGSTITQ
+759 KFGSTITQ

-790 GSTLATDEA
+790 GNTLATDEA

-866 WRSTTGAGSL
+866 WRSTTGAGNL

-884 GDGSYDTY
+884 GDGSYDTH

-915 RMDFNGS
+915 HMDFNGS
-922 ENGHGY
+922 KNGHGY

-1012 SLRLRIGGRWNYA
+1012 SLRLRIDGRWNYA

>member
-6 HHKIMLSILAG
+6 HHKIMLSLLAG
-17 SLALGFVYA
+17 SLALGFIYA
-26 PPAFAVDVLIA
+26 PPAFAEDVLIA
-37 DTSYTAPDGTPGT
+37 DKSYTAPDGTKGTYNLDAYGTNPGT
-50 YDLDAEGTTAG
+50 T
-61 TNYGDAEGYKPITL
+61 YGDGDIFL
-75 PTDDIDTFTVTAGN
+75 PTDDIGTFTVTAGN
-89 GGRAEKNGST
+89 GGYIWYGT
-99 GGKGGS
+99 GGDGGS

-115 NNGISV
+115 NKGVSI
-121 TAGSGGDIITNDEFV
+121 TAGMGGYSEL
-136 IITSGS
+136 
-142 GGDVKLTFN
+142 GDS
-151 NAVTGGVTATSGSGG
+151 TGGA
-166 DFINEKEQNTLING
+166 
-180 NGGNV
+180 
-185 ELTFDGAVTDGVTAT
+185 
-200 GGNGGN
+200 
-206 IIQTLDDFYEITS
+206 
-219 GSGGDVTLTF
+219 GGDVTLTF
-229 NNTVSGGVTATG
+229 TNVVNGNITAEAGMGGKIYSIANN
-241 GNSGNAKSIRGTL
+241 GNLT
-254 SGGNGGNVNLTF
+254 GGNGGNVTLTFKETVTGNINATGGDGGSIEISAYGGNLT
-266 MGAVT
+266 
-271 GDIIAK
+271 
-277 AGNVGDA
+277 
-284 EFNNVGFYSNF
+284 
-295 FGGDVNLTFGGTVRG
+295 
-310 DIKATA
+310 
-316 GNGTDLTAT
+316 
-325 RMENFNGGNGGNV
+325 GGNGGN
-338 ELTFKDAVTGDITAT
+338 A
-353 AGNGGSLNLEYITT
+353 
-367 FSGNNGGNVNLT
+367 
-379 FMGAVTGDITAT
+379 
-391 AGNSGKSEITDGVQ
+391 
-405 NFNGNNG
+405 
-412 GDVTLTFNNNVV
+412 TLTFNDIVV
-424 TDSISL
+424 TDNISL
-430 TGGINTEGAHSDSKG
+430 TSGMKGTGNGANSTPGNG

-450 TANSI
+450 TAESI
-455 SGKTSADSSDNTTT
+455 SGTQSTDNI
-469 SNIDIN
+469 NITLN
-475 LTKND
+475 KND
-480 GDITFD
+480 GALNFHTN
-486 VGTLNID
+486 TLNIQN
-493 DNTVKITAKDSTGNT
+493 NTVTITANGS
-508 NNVDIG
+508 IG
-514 KTRDNHIENLILT
+514 DGQSQDNHIDTLLLT
-527 GNGDIDTTDANVI
+527 GNGNFITNLSNNDDITVGKLAID
-540 KIGSLTIN
+540 G
-548 DGTVN
+548 GTVN
-553 DTNWAGFIDRTYYN
+553 DANWDSIIERNYRDPYAA
-567 DDGVTENNNIAL
+567 NITL
-579 GENGVTF
+579 GANGVTF

-622 YTGLTVVEQGT
+622 YTGLTVVEKGT

-646 LTLLGGATF
+646 LTLLGDTIF
-655 VANNSQDWNEKQFV
+655 KANSTQNWNRKQIA

-745 SGLQQGNGIDGIDD
+745 SGLQQGNDIDGIDD

-790 GSTLATDEA
+790 GSTLAADEA

-866 WRSTTGAGSL
+866 WRSTTGAGNL

-999 LSTGEHLTFDDAD
+999 LSTDEHLTFDDAD

-1025 ASDFVSYYAGL
+1025 ASDFVNYYAGL

-1041 FDGEAS
+1041 FDGKAS

-1071 SFKPSKNSPFSLELN
+1071 SFKPYKNSPFSLELN

>member
-26 PPAFAVDVLIA
+26 PPAFAEDAKIEHGA
-37 DTSYTAPDGTPGT
+37 NDGNGGT
-50 YDLDAEGTTAG
+50 YNLDAEGTTPG
-61 TNYGDAEGYKPITL
+61 TNYGDGDIFL
-75 PTDDIDTFTVTAGN
+75 PTDDIGTFTVKAGD

-115 NNGISV
+115 NKGVSI
-121 TAGSGGDIITNDEFV
+121 TAGNGGDIIRTDDAYTN
-136 IITSGS
+136 ITSGR
-142 GGDVKLTFN
+142 
-151 NAVTGGVTATSGSGG
+151 
-166 DFINEKEQNTLING
+166 
-180 NGGNV
+180 
-185 ELTFDGAVTDGVTAT
+185 
-200 GGNGGN
+200 
-206 IIQTLDDFYEITS
+206 
-219 GSGGDVTLTF
+219 GGDVTLTF
-229 NNTVSGGVTATG
+229 KNDVNGNITASAGNG
-241 GNSGNAKSIRGTL
+241 GNIRGSITNDNIT
-254 SGGNGGNVNLTF
+254 GGNGGN
-266 MGAVT
+266 A
-271 GDIIAK
+271 
-277 AGNVGDA
+277 
-284 EFNNVGFYSNF
+284 
-295 FGGDVNLTFGGTVRG
+295 
-310 DIKATA
+310 
-316 GNGTDLTAT
+316 
-325 RMENFNGGNGGNV
+325 
-338 ELTFKDAVTGDITAT
+338 
-353 AGNGGSLNLEYITT
+353 
-367 FSGNNGGNVNLT
+367 
-379 FMGAVTGDITAT
+379 
-391 AGNSGKSEITDGVQ
+391 
-405 NFNGNNG
+405 
-412 GDVTLTFNNNVV
+412 TLTFTNVV

-430 TGGINTEGAHSDSKG
+430 TSGTNGHLSGTGHNCRPGNG

-450 TANSI
+450 TAESIKASSSNSQLSI
-455 SGKTSADSSDNTTT
+455 RFN
-469 SNIDIN
+469 
-475 LTKND
+475 KNY

-486 VGTLNID
+486 VGTLNIA
-493 DNTVKITAKDSTGNT
+493 DNTVKITAASNSNILTAA
-508 NNVDIG
+508 G
-514 KTRDNHIENLILT
+514 KTNHINNLILT
-527 GNGDIDTTDANVI
+527 GNGNIDTTNASGI
-540 KIGSLTIN
+540 KIGQLTI
-548 DGTVN
+548 DGGEIN
-553 DTNWAGFIDRTYYN
+553 DTNWVGFHERAYGN
-567 DDGVTENNNIAL
+567 DIFNIEN
-579 GENGVTF
+579 GGVTF
-586 DIASNKTLA
+586 NINNSQNLKHG
-595 KNLTGSNPGNL
+595 LTGKGGL
-606 TKTGAG
+606 TKTGNG
-612 TLKLT
+612 TLELAKGT
-617 GSTYD
+617 PGIIFD
-622 YTGLTVVEQGT
+622 YKGITSVKQGI
-633 LDASASAL
+633 LDASSTYSTLGNSAR
-641 TASKG
+641 
-646 LTLLGGATF
+646 LTLYGGATF

-669 VYDNGSDNSATYQGN
+669 VYDNGSNNSAVYQGN

-701 NPLLSV
+701 NPLLKVISNG
-707 TGSADISG
+707 TGNNGNVNIAG
-715 SKYNIGFT
+715 SNYNIGLT
-723 GKTTFDEGQTLTLIE
+723 GDKILDIGSKLTLIE
-738 ADGTIDA
+738 ADGTINADNLEPG
-745 SGLQQGNGIDGIDD
+745 SG
-759 IKIGSTITQ
+759 IKVGSTIKQ
-768 SITDVTTVP
+768 DITTNV
-777 EVASNGSKLIATL
+777 EVSVDDSGSKEKLIATVS
-790 GSTLATDEA
+790 GALATDEA
-799 SVLNA
+799 SAINTG
-804 SMLGGLAFN
+804 MLGGLAFN

-866 WRSTTGAGSL
+866 WRSTTGAGNL

-928 LEASGRVGNADTDY
+928 LEASGRIGNADTDY

>member
-26 PPAFAVDVLIA
+26 PPAFAEDAVDVEIA
-37 DTSYTAPDGTPGT
+37 DGEEYNLNADYTISGTD
-50 YDLDAEGTTAG
+50 YNDAS
-61 TNYGDAEGYKPITL
+61 ITL
-75 PTDDIDTFTVTAGN
+75 PTGPIGTFTVTAGN
-89 GGRAEKNGST
+89 GGETIVNGST
-99 GGKGGS
+99 DGKGGS
-105 ISLSAIGNAI
+105 ISLSAIGNII

-121 TAGSGGDIITNDEFV
+121 TAGNGGKSYYHSIDENV
-136 IITSGS
+136 TGGA
-142 GGDVKLTFN
+142 GGDVTLTFTN
-151 NAVTGGVTATSGSGG
+151 VV
-166 DFINEKEQNTLING
+166 NG
-180 NGGNV
+180 NI
-185 ELTFDGAVTDGVTAT
+185 TASA
-200 GGNGGN
+200 GNGGN
-206 IIQTLDDFYEITS
+206 IEPYINGNLTS
-219 GSGGDVTLTF
+219 GDGGDGGDGGDVTLTF
-229 NNTVSGGVTATG
+229 N
-241 GNSGNAKSIRGTL
+241 
-254 SGGNGGNVNLTF
+254 
-266 MGAVT
+266 
-271 GDIIAK
+271 DI
-277 AGNVGDA
+277 
-284 EFNNVGFYSNF
+284 
-295 FGGDVNLTFGGTVRG
+295 
-310 DIKATA
+310 
-316 GNGTDLTAT
+316 
-325 RMENFNGGNGGNV
+325 
-338 ELTFKDAVTGDITAT
+338 
-353 AGNGGSLNLEYITT
+353 
-367 FSGNNGGNVNLT
+367 
-379 FMGAVTGDITAT
+379 
-391 AGNSGKSEITDGVQ
+391 
-405 NFNGNNG
+405 
-412 GDVTLTFNNNVV
+412 VV

-430 TGGINTEGAHSDSKG
+430 TSGMKGTGNGANSTPGKG
-445 GSVNF
+445 GSVTF
-450 TANSI
+450 EADTIKASSSNSQLLI
-455 SGKTSADSSDNTTT
+455 RFN
-469 SNIDIN
+469 
-475 LTKND
+475 KND
-480 GDITFD
+480 GDIKFTANTLE
-486 VGTLNID
+486 VQNGTVIIAGSCTPADGSNNHINTLLLTGSSNID
-493 DNTVKITAKDSTGNT
+493 VS
-508 NNVDIG
+508 
-514 KTRDNHIENLILT
+514 
-527 GNGDIDTTDANVI
+527 ANI
-540 KIGSLTIN
+540 KIGSLTI
-548 DGTVN
+548 DGGTIVSDARTIN
-553 DTNWAGFIDRTYYN
+553 VWKNIIGRDYTTKTITIGTKGATFNIVDSDRTN
-567 DDGVTENNNIAL
+567 ILTKSVTGA
-579 GENGVTF
+579 
-586 DIASNKTLA
+586 
-595 KNLTGSNPGNL
+595 GNL
-606 TKTGAG
+606 TKTGTG
-612 TLKLT
+612 TLILGKENENY
-617 GSTYD
+617 TYD
-622 YTGLTVVEQGT
+622 YTGLTVVEEGT
-633 LDASASAL
+633 IDASVTTSTLSKSA
-641 TASKG
+641 G
-646 LTLLGGATF
+646 LTLYGGATF
-655 VANNSQDWNEKQFV
+655 VANNSQYWNEKQFV

-684 LNAQNSNLYFI
+684 LTATNSNLYFI

-701 NPLLSV
+701 NPLLKVINNGTDNNGNVNIAGSNYNLGL
-707 TGSADISG
+707 TGDKILDIG
-715 SKYNIGFT
+715 SK
-723 GKTTFDEGQTLTLIE
+723 LTLIE
-738 ADGTIDA
+738 ADGTINADNLEPG
-745 SGLQQGNGIDGIDD
+745 SG
-759 IKIGSTITQ
+759 IKVGSTIKQ
-768 SITDVTTVP
+768 DITTNV
-777 EVASNGSKLIATL
+777 EVSVDDSGSTEKLIATVN
-790 GSTLATDEA
+790 GALATDEA

-826 AAVRSAQ
+826 AAIRSAQ

-922 ENGHGY
+922 KNGHGY

-1025 ASDFVSYYAGL
+1025 ASDFVNYYAGL

>member
-17 SLALGFVYA
+17 SLALGFVYTPSA
-26 PPAFAVDVLIA
+26 LADDVMIA
-37 DTSYTAPDGTPGT
+37 DGEEYTAPAETQGTYNLDADGTNP
-50 YDLDAEGTTAG
+50 G
-61 TNYGDAEGYKPITL
+61 TNYNNTSITL
-75 PTDDIDTFTVTAGN
+75 PTGPIYKFTVTAGN
-89 GGRAEKNGST
+89 GGNIENSAQGSDYT
-99 GGKGGS
+99 G
-105 ISLSAIGNAI
+105 
-115 NNGISV
+115 
-121 TAGSGGDIITNDEFV
+121 
-136 IITSGS
+136 
-142 GGDVKLTFN
+142 
-151 NAVTGGVTATSGSGG
+151 
-166 DFINEKEQNTLING
+166 G

-185 ELTFDGAVTDGVTAT
+185 TLTFNETVTGIINAT

-206 IIQTLDDFYEITS
+206 IEHS
-219 GSGGDVTLTF
+219 
-229 NNTVSGGVTATG
+229 AAG
-241 GNSGNAKSIRGTL
+241 GNLRG
-254 SGGNGGNVNLTF
+254 G
-266 MGAVT
+266 
-271 GDIIAK
+271 
-277 AGNVGDA
+277 
-284 EFNNVGFYSNF
+284 
-295 FGGDVNLTFGGTVRG
+295 
-310 DIKATA
+310 
-316 GNGTDLTAT
+316 
-325 RMENFNGGNGGNV
+325 
-338 ELTFKDAVTGDITAT
+338 
-353 AGNGGSLNLEYITT
+353 
-367 FSGNNGGNVNLT
+367 
-379 FMGAVTGDITAT
+379 
-391 AGNSGKSEITDGVQ
+391 
-405 NFNGNNG
+405 NG
-412 GDVTLTFNNNVV
+412 GDVTLTFKETVTGIINATGGNGGNIKNLAAGGNLRGGNGGNVTLTFNETVTDNITATAGKGGNIKNSAPGGIYTGGNGGNVTLTFNETVTDNITATAGKGGNIENSAPGGILTGGNGGDATLTFKNVV
-424 TDSISL
+424 TNSIKL
-430 TGGINTEGAHSDSKG
+430 TSGSNGGNNYISTAFKG
-445 GSVNF
+445 GSVTF
-450 TANSI
+450 EADTIKASSSNSQLLI
-455 SGKTSADSSDNTTT
+455 RFN
-469 SNIDIN
+469 
-475 LTKND
+475 KND
-480 GDITFD
+480 GDIKFTANTLE
-486 VGTLNID
+486 VQNGTVIIAGSCTPADGSNNHINTLLLTGSGNID
-493 DNTVKITAKDSTGNT
+493 VS
-508 NNVDIG
+508 
-514 KTRDNHIENLILT
+514 
-527 GNGDIDTTDANVI
+527 ANI
-540 KIGSLTIN
+540 KIGSLTI
-548 DGTVN
+548 DGGTIVS
-553 DTNWAGFIDRTYYN
+553 DARTTNVWKNIIGRDYTTKTITIGTKGATFNIVDSDRTN
-567 DDGVTENNNIAL
+567 ILTKSVTGA
-579 GENGVTF
+579 
-586 DIASNKTLA
+586 
-595 KNLTGSNPGNL
+595 GNL
-606 TKTGAG
+606 TKTGTG
-612 TLKLT
+612 TLILGKENENY
-617 GSTYD
+617 TYD
-622 YTGLTVVEQGT
+622 YEGLTVVKEGI
-633 LDASASAL
+633 LDASISEL
-641 TASKG
+641 TNSKG
-646 LTLLGGATF
+646 LTLFGGATF
-655 VANNSQDWNEKQFV
+655 IANTSNQNWTGTKQNWNNKQIA
-669 VYDNGSDNSATYQGN
+669 VYDNGSNNSAVYQGN

-701 NPLLSV
+701 NPLLKV

-723 GKTTFDEGQTLTLIE
+723 GKTTFDEGQNLTLIE

-745 SGLQQGNGIDGIDD
+745 SGLQKGDGIDGI
-759 IKIGSTITQ
+759 KFGSTITQ

-790 GSTLATDEA
+790 GSTLTTDEA

-826 AAVRSAQ
+826 AAVRSAH

-846 SSLDYGAVDVDGTN
+846 SSLDYGTVDVDGTN

-876 TYGVFAEH
+876 TYGFFAEH

-915 RMDFNGS
+915 RMDFNVS

-1025 ASDFVSYYAGL
+1025 ASDFVNYYAGL